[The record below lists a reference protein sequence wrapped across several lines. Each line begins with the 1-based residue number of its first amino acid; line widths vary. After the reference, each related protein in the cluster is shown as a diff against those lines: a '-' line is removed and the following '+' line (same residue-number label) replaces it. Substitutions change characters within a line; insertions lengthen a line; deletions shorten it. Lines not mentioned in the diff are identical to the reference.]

1 MNAQPIPNNDDRL
14 FDRLVDGELS
24 PEEYRGLIATLDDEP
39 GGWRRCALAFL
50 EAQALT
56 GELGGMRRTFDFET
70 QSPAEFKPPARPK
83 KGLNV
88 GTFLAVAASFLLA
101 FGLGVVAPR
110 FFFRAPQESPGTGN
124 ISMPV
129 ASDDRQLPRHQSLRP
144 IGNVRLVMD
153 GQSGDGSQAG
163 ELPVYEGEDLD
174 QLLRQQQPALAPEL
188 VDLLRQRGHSVEQQ
202 RQLVPVQ
209 LDDGRQLV
217 VPIEGYQITPVRHR
231 SY

>member
-1 MNAQPIPNNDDRL
+1 MNEPSLLNDDNHR

-24 PEEYRGLIATLDDEP
+24 PEEYRALIASFDDEP
-39 GGWRRCALAFL
+39 GAWRRCALAFL

-56 GELGGMRRTFDFET
+56 GELGRVRGAYDLADRPSIKHA
-70 QSPAEFKPPARPK
+70 SPRAAHGFP
-83 KGLNV
+83 L
-88 GTFLAVAASFLLA
+88 TFLAVAASFLLA
-101 FGLGVVAPR
+101 FGLGVYAPR
-110 FFFRAPQESPGTGN
+110 FFNDGVQETPLAGNVSLPGAHQE
-124 ISMPV
+124 P
-129 ASDDRQLPRHQSLRP
+129 AQPRHESLKP

-153 GQSGDGSQAG
+153 GSTSDGAQSG

-174 QLLRQQQPALAPEL
+174 QLLRQQAPALAPEL

-209 LDDGRQLV
+209 LEDGRQLV
-217 VPIEGYQITPVRHR
+217 VPIEGYQIIPVRNR